1 MLVCAGTALCG
12 SRAMAQQASDPSS
25 NDVQAQLSQQE
36 QEIHQ
41 LRDQL
46 AGIQQGATVTPTA
59 FSNADATAATAAAA
73 DPAAPYV
80 VGSDTTLTA
89 HLHDG
94 FFLWLETPNK
104 DFTMHIGAWMQYD
117 NVWWNQGSNVNITSA
132 KGSYSGSGAG
142 TGFSGTSQGIASGDP
157 TGGMGGTGVG
167 MQDGTYFR
175 RIRPF
180 VEGTYWE
187 NGEYR
192 LILALENM
200 QYGTSGLDE
209 FWVGA
214 KDIPVVNMCRIGHVK
229 DPIGLEG
236 DMTSSSRCMTFMER
250 SSYSQAIELDQNF
263 LTGVWFANTFF
274 DERATC
280 QVMAGRPD
288 QGAATGAYFGDGQG
302 AFQSRFTCLPL
313 YEDEGRHLLHLGAS
327 LGWRDGQSSGSNIN
341 GIQLRSRPELRD
353 DDPSDG
359 SGGTSAVPNGSGN
372 RMLDTGFM
380 ISNTE
385 YILGT
390 EMLYVRGP
398 FSFQAEYGWSFVDG
412 VTGVAAAL
420 PTSAGAPAIIATPGG
435 AQNYCFSGGYLQVAY
450 TLTGENRAY
459 DKRLGTLAR
468 AYYGPQ
474 GPYEKAFITRGP
486 DGTCC
491 WGLGSWELALR
502 YSYLDLNSG
511 IGTDRIQGG
520 EMEGLTLGLNW
531 VMNQNFELMFDYVND
546 FRYDTPVATTGP
558 LTFNGTAANSTA
570 TGAVQGFG
578 IRAQLQF

>member
-1 MLVCAGTALCG
+1 MLVCTGVALCG
-12 SRAMAQQASDPSS
+12 GRAMAQQQSYAQPSG
-25 NDVQAQLSQQE
+25 DVQAQLSQQE

-46 AGIQQGATVTPTA
+46 AGMQQGATVTPTA

-117 NVWWNQGSNVNITSA
+117 NVWWNQGSNPNLTSA
-132 KGSYSGSGAG
+132 YSKTYSGNG
-142 TGFSGTSQGIASGDP
+142 SGTAGFAAASQGVLSGDP
-157 TGGMGGTGVG
+157 VGGIGNTAGNG

-250 SSYSQAIELDQNF
+250 SGYSQAIELDQNF

-274 DERATC
+274 DERASC

-327 LGWRDGQSSGSNIN
+327 LGWRDGQSSGNSTNM
-341 GIQLRSRPELRD
+341 IQLKARPELRD

-359 SGGTSAVPNGSGN
+359 SGGTSAIPNGSGN
-372 RMLDTGFM
+372 RMVDTGYM
-380 ISNTE
+380 VSNTE

-412 VTGVAAAL
+412 VTGVAATL
-420 PTSAGAPAIIATPGG
+420 GG
-435 AQNYCFSGGYLQVAY
+435 AVNNLTGGPQSYVFQGGYAQVAY

-511 IGTDRIQGG
+511 TGTPNPIRGG
-520 EMEGLTLGLNW
+520 DMDGLTVGLNW
-531 VMNQNFELMFDYVND
+531 VMNQNFELMFDYVDD
-546 FRYDTPVATTGP
+546 FRYNTPVVAGGATPT
-558 LTFNGTAANSTA
+558 NANTTA
-570 TGAVQGFG
+570 TGAIQGFG